1 LEGHTQ
7 LSHNEDVEGGA
18 ESFGHLESH
27 RYTAPG
33 QSGDD
38 DFKVV
43 EVGATQDLG
52 QVTTGVEPIGKP
64 HDHLLGVTCI
74 FTLTRGSPKKDR

>member
-1 LEGHTQ
+1 
-7 LSHNEDVEGGA
+7 
-18 ESFGHLESH
+18 
-27 RYTAPG
+27 
-33 QSGDD
+33 
-38 DFKVV
+38 V

-74 FTLTRGSPKKDR
+74 FTLTRGSPKKGR